1 LYPSKDAIKTKEG
14 ITYLFKT
21 DVQDIY
27 KVNNFYNDFSEIYDK
42 ISKVDM
48 VEGFVLKRKSGKL
61 EMMTREQNN
70 VGWSVKVR
78 KPTSNYKF

>member
-1 LYPSKDAIKTKEG
+1 
-14 ITYLFKT
+14 
-21 DVQDIY
+21 
-27 KVNNFYNDFSEIYDK
+27 
-42 ISKVDM
+42 M